1 LSGSLIANLDF
12 LANPN
17 FLGRGFQTRDFEA
30 RFVGIHALA
39 RARALCVE
47 GFFNPAAA
55 SLHFLAFLQIV
66 TKSLFS
72 LRAILKALQIGFEFE
87 GRFGGKT
94 IDHPGA
100 VPRAFD
106 EPVLSQVSEV
116 LGNLGLR
123 KFKDLLKMAN
133 AQRSVGEQVNDSQP
147 CCITETLVNL
157 DQIHAWID
165 GRCNI
170 FVNNYI

>member
-1 LSGSLIANLDF
+1 M
-12 LANPN
+12 
-17 FLGRGFQTRDFEA
+17 RT
-30 RFVGIHALA
+30 V
-39 RARALCVE
+39 
-47 GFFNPAAA
+47 
-55 SLHFLAFLQIV
+55 
-66 TKSLFS
+66 
-72 LRAILKALQIGFEFE
+72 LKAIQIGLEFD

-100 VPRAFD
+100 VPRALD
-106 EPVLSQVSEV
+106 EAVLSQVSEV

-133 AQRSVGEQVNDSQP
+133 AQRSLGEQVNDSQP
-147 CCITETLVNL
+147 CRITETLVNL
-157 DQIHAWID
+157 DQIHACTD

>member
-1 LSGSLIANLDF
+1 M
-12 LANPN
+12 
-17 FLGRGFQTRDFEA
+17 RT
-30 RFVGIHALA
+30 V
-39 RARALCVE
+39 
-47 GFFNPAAA
+47 
-55 SLHFLAFLQIV
+55 
-66 TKSLFS
+66 
-72 LRAILKALQIGFEFE
+72 LKAIQIGLEFD

-100 VPRAFD
+100 VPRALD
-106 EPVLSQVSEV
+106 EAVLSQVSEV

-123 KFKDLLKMAN
+123 KLKDLLKVAD
-133 AQRSVGEQVNDSQP
+133 AQRPLGEEVNDAEASR
-147 CCITETLVNL
+147 ITETLIDL